1 MLAALRPSSAQVDER
16 DVADLLVYATRYA
29 RLVRYHT
36 PSNAPAGSWEAFLE
50 QDVSTLVALIATA
63 DPAELRKTFDAT
75 RADLQALLAEATG
88 PLDAAQTA
96 SANAALNALF
106 DAAFALARRV
116 DAWLGDAPAGVQLRT
131 ALDRLL
137 QSALSDA
144 LARMLAFAAA
154 THTAQ
159 AHTPSG
165 PPQVEVPAPHSFD
178 TAWNL
183 SDMPTD
189 VDVFASGAAR
199 TPAEL
204 RAAAE
209 RLQTAFDSVHE
220 SVVYLVD
227 HAPSYLDETLAE
239 YPEHEPHVGLF
250 LAFLLL
256 FRTAQDHLNTL
267 TERHLTFYYREVL
280 ELDPRP
286 AQPDSV
292 HVVFD
297 LARTFDQHRI
307 PKGTVLK
314 AGKDPSGNDRRYATD
329 RELVVNTA
337 QLDPEDGLKN
347 VRIETSAGPVRA
359 GTRGLILVYDLIDV
373 KNYGAMEA
381 AIAALPGS
389 VVKVLNTLWVA
400 ETTARPEAA
409 LASLDRVTD
418 DDDTILVVD
427 PLLGAVASKNL
438 KSGLRPPSD
447 EARDAGLS
455 TFLVAYDVHEDDA
468 ARDRLRR
475 ALQIAGARAVQESL
489 YRLRMRGTS
498 ADLLDTLEAAVTPD
512 TELLVIDLLRGEV
525 EHRGVPEAALPVL
538 QTAFAGP
545 GSTVATGETA
555 RVVTAIHASPVAD
568 SADGLGAD
576 ITSES
581 GMWPA
586 FGDASRP
593 HGRTGFAVASDL
605 LRLSDGARRIHVAF
619 RMDALSPF
627 VASDPAR
634 AQREL
639 QHNVTVRASGAADWI
654 PVTIDEVSFVQG
666 GSPLLGADSQV
677 RFALSIPP
685 DADPVVPYTAALDA
699 DTAYGA
705 FNTAAPLL
713 DMTFDP
719 DGLSAAE
726 GFDLALVGEVL
737 PYDPAAGYRMGD
749 TASIGRQVYQ
759 AVVDAPSGSPS
770 VSVPEEWRRVGT
782 IEDFDDTHVYRKGD
796 AVRFQGDVY
805 QAQVDDAQ
813 TSRPDA
819 PGSAWR
825 RIEPSFAYKY
835 FDGGTVRGVH
845 LRVDVEGAAALLL
858 ENDQSV
864 LNAGKPFL
872 PFGARPVSGSRFY
885 VGSAEILQ
893 KPVTSLSLS
902 LTWGGLP
909 DEAFSDYYAE
919 YVLPDTDGSP
929 SGPVD
934 DNHWVQVETE
944 VLQRSAWRWVA
955 DETTVPLFANASGTP
970 HAERKIELTVDPA
983 LAAPQEPADFDRLR
997 PERAFGFLRFT
1008 LDGSF
1013 YHNAYPTYLSERA
1026 IEKATDPPVELPN
1039 PPYTPT
1045 IDTLSVS
1052 YTAEVSIDYAA
1063 ETASSL
1069 KRRRIQLFQSYPF
1082 GHVEIAPIEDDPG
1095 SGLHGTGSLVPTF
1108 RVQPDEDTAPIDV
1121 TGALY
1126 LGVADLD
1133 VLETLSLLVQIAGG
1147 SADPDV
1153 PAPDVHWSYLSAN
1166 AWHPYAPTELLA
1178 EETEGFARSGIV
1190 RLATP
1195 RAMDEAHTLLPGGL
1209 RWVRAA
1215 TSGDPAGVNR
1225 LVAVLMQAVRATYQ
1239 ADDGDP
1245 AHLATALPEGTIG
1258 SLQERR
1264 AAVTSVAQ
1272 PFASFGGRLSEQP
1285 DAYSTRVSERLR
1297 HRQRA
1302 QTIYDYERLVLAAFP
1317 EVYKVKCIPHT
1328 DDTAHHVPGA
1338 VTVTVV
1344 PDLRDQNAVDPLR
1357 PRVGTGTLDA
1367 IRDHLAGHASD
1378 FVRIAVLNPL
1388 FESVQVRGRVQFRT
1402 GRDAGYYLSVLED
1415 DVVQFLSPWV
1425 SGTADLAFGGRIHR
1439 SRILDFIEERPYV
1452 DAVVDLRIDQ
1462 YVNDALHAEDIDEAA
1477 ATTERSVLVS
1487 AATHAF
1493 SELTLPPC
1501 EAALPITS

>member
-1 MLAALRPSSAQVDER
+1 MLEALRPSSAQVDER

-50 QDVSTLVALIATA
+50 QDVSTLVALVATV
-63 DPAELRKTFDAT
+63 DPAELRETFDA
-75 RADLQALLAEATG
+75 RAADLQALLAEATG
-88 PLDAAQTA
+88 PLDPAQTA

-106 DAAFALARRV
+106 DAAFALVRRV
-116 DAWLGDAPAGVQLRT
+116 DAWLQNAPAGVQLRT

-144 LARMLAFAAA
+144 LGRMLAFAAA
-154 THTAQ
+154 TQTAQ

-165 PPQVEVPAPHSFD
+165 PPQVDLPEAHSFD
-178 TAWNL
+178 AAWDL
-183 SDMPTD
+183 SVPPSD
-189 VDVFASGAAR
+189 VDLFASGAAR

-209 RLQTAFDSVHE
+209 RLQAAFDPVHE

-227 HAPSYLDETLAE
+227 RAPSFLDETLTE
-239 YPEHEPHVGLF
+239 YPDHEPHVGLF

-256 FRTAQDHLNTL
+256 FRTAQHHLNTL
-267 TERHLTFYYREVL
+267 TERHLTFYYRDVL
-280 ELDPRP
+280 GLDPRP

-292 HVVFD
+292 HVVFE

-307 PKGTVLK
+307 PEGTLLK
-314 AGKDPSGNDRRYATD
+314 AGTDPSGTDRLYATD
-329 RELVVNTA
+329 QELVVNTA
-337 QLDPEDGLKN
+337 QLDPEDGLKS
-347 VRIETSAGPVRA
+347 VRVEAGEVPVRA

-373 KNYGAMEA
+373 KNYDAMEA
-381 AIAALPGS
+381 AIASLPGP

-409 LASLDRVTD
+409 LTTLDRATD

-427 PLLGAVASKNL
+427 PLLGAVASKNV
-438 KSGLRPPSD
+438 R
-447 EARDAGLS
+447 AGLS
-455 TFLVAYDVHEDDA
+455 ETADAGRTTFLVAYDVHEDDA

-475 ALQIAGARAVQESL
+475 ALRAAGARAVQESL
-489 YRLRMRGTS
+489 YRVRIRGTG
-498 ADLLDTLEAAVTPD
+498 ADLLDTLQNAVTPD
-512 TELLVIDLLRGEV
+512 TELLIIDLLRGEV
-525 EHRGVPEAALPVL
+525 AHQGVPETALPVL
-538 QTAFAGP
+538 QAVFAGP
-545 GSTVATGETA
+545 GSTVETDETA
-555 RVVTAIHASPVAD
+555 RAVTAIHASPVAD
-568 SADGLGAD
+568 SADGLGAE

-593 HGRTGFAVASDL
+593 HGRTGFAVASNL
-605 LRLSDGARRIHVAF
+605 LRLSEGTRRIHVVF
-619 RMDALSPF
+619 RVDALSPF
-627 VASDPAR
+627 AASDPAR
-634 AQREL
+634 ARHEL
-639 QHNVTVRASGAADWI
+639 LHNITVRASGETGWI
-654 PVTIDEVSFVQG
+654 PVSIDGVSFVQG
-666 GSPLLGADSQV
+666 GSSLLGADSQIC
-677 RFALSIPP
+677 FELSIPP

-699 DTAYGA
+699 GTAYGA

-713 DMTFDP
+713 DMTFNP

-737 PYDPAAGYRMGD
+737 PYDPSVGYRIGD
-749 TASIGRQVYQ
+749 TVSIGRQVYQ
-759 AVVDAPSGSPS
+759 ARVDAPSSYPS
-770 VSVPEEWRRVGT
+770 SSVPEEWRSVGT
-782 IEDFDDTHVYRKGD
+782 IEAFDDTHVYREGD

-805 QAQVDDAQ
+805 QAQVDDAH

-819 PGSAWR
+819 SDGAWR
-825 RIEPSFAYKY
+825 RVEPSFAYKY
-835 FDGGTVRGVH
+835 FDGVTVRGVD
-845 LRVDVEGAAALLL
+845 LRVDVRDAAALLL

-864 LNAGKPFL
+864 LKAGKPFL
-872 PFGARPVSGSRFY
+872 PFGPRPVSGSRFY
-885 VGSAEILQ
+885 VGSTEILQ
-893 KPVTSLSLS
+893 KPVTTVSLS

-909 DEAFSDYYAE
+909 DEAFSAYYNE
-919 YVLPDTDGSP
+919 YVSPDASRSP
-929 SGPVD
+929 VGPVD
-934 DNHWVQVETE
+934 NNHWVQVQTE
-944 VLQRSAWRWVA
+944 VLERSAWRWVE
-955 DETTVPLFANASGTP
+955 DDTTVPLFANATGTP
-970 HAERKIELTVDPA
+970 NAERQIELTVDPA
-983 LAAPQEPADFDRLR
+983 LAAPQKPADFDRLR

-1026 IEKATDPPVELPN
+1026 IKAADGTTVELPN
-1039 PPYTPT
+1039 PPYTPV
-1045 IDTLSVS
+1045 IDALSVS
-1052 YTAEVSIDYAA
+1052 YTAEASIDYAI
-1063 ETASSL
+1063 ETGSSL

-1095 SGLHGTGSLVPTF
+1095 PGLHGTGSLVPTF
-1108 RVQPDEDTAPIDV
+1108 RVQPDEDTAPVDV

-1133 VLETLSLLVQIAGG
+1133 VLETLSLLVQIANG

-1153 PAPDVHWSYLSAN
+1153 PAPDVYWSYLAAN

-1178 EETEGFARSGIV
+1178 EETEGFVRSGIV

-1195 RAMDEAHTLLPGGL
+1195 RAMDEAHALLPSGL

-1215 TSGDPAGVNR
+1215 TAGDPAGVNR
-1225 LVAVLMQAVRATYQ
+1225 LVAVLTQAVRASYQ
-1239 ADDGDP
+1239 ADGGDP
-1245 AHLATALPEGTIG
+1245 AHLATALPADTIG

-1264 AAVTSVAQ
+1264 AAVKAVAQ
-1272 PFASFGGRLSEQP
+1272 PFASFGGRLKEP
-1285 DAYSTRVSERLR
+1285 PNAYYTRVSERLR

-1338 VTVTVV
+1338 VTVIVV

-1357 PRVGTGTLDA
+1357 PRVSTGTLDA
-1367 IRDHLAGHASD
+1367 IRDHLVAHASD

-1388 FESVQVRGRVQFRT
+1388 FESVQVRGHVQFHP

-1415 DVVQFLSPWV
+1415 EITQFLSPWV

-1439 SRILDFIEERPYV
+1439 SWILDFIEERPYV
-1452 DAVVDLRIDQ
+1452 DAVLHLQIDQ
-1462 YVNDALHAEDIDEAA
+1462 YVNDALHAEATDEAT

-1487 AATHAF
+1487 AATHDV
-1493 SELTLPPC
+1493 SEQTLPPC
-1501 EAALPITS
+1501 EAAPPTTT